1 MGRRE
6 RSAKGTLAIE
16 LAATSV
22 FLLGFTLISVDIGML
37 LFGASIND
45 RACRD
50 ACRAAAQARNAT
62 QATLQANAVLARHRT
77 SGFVTAP
84 TLQSL
89 TFNDFGGNPPAN
101 QSPFV
106 TVVTTCTST
115 LPFAPPQLLG
125 NLVNNSLTY
134 RQSYTFPIVRANL

>member
-1 MGRRE
+1 MRRE
-6 RSAKGTLAIE
+6 RCKKGTLALE

-50 ACRAAAQARNAT
+50 ACRAAAQSRNAT
-62 QATLQANAVLARHRT
+62 EATRQANAVLARHAVQ
-77 SGFVTAP
+77 GIVTAP

-89 TFNDFGGNPPAN
+89 TYNDFGGNPPVN

-106 TVVTTCTST
+106 TVVTQCNSV

-125 NLVNNSLTY
+125 HLVNNQLTY
-134 RQSYTFPIVRANL
+134 RQSYTFPIVRVR